1 MDSDLP
7 YVLLIVFGFASY
19 IVFSSSVAISYWQ
32 GKNSFSLTK
41 GGFVGVLLSIFGMF
55 SLVVNYD
62 FVPAIGALSL
72 VIFFGY
78 EGGWPS
84 QVLLRDSTD
93 FELDPPNLDNL
104 DGIII
109 VIGILGVALYVTP
122 YLALTIILLRRI
134 FSPDPKK
141 YYVSDRS
148 TNQTR
153 TEAIL
158 SLAGVH
164 TSEDAFFIIRSAIKK
179 KDLDLETVFH
189 GMDFNEDGRIDR
201 KEFTEGLQA
210 LIGTEVAPL
219 TAYTILKAI
228 DLDDDGTIDLEEF
241 SIALAHESISEQNDS
256 GEPTINEKASNSSF
270 MGSGKNIVLS
280 TGTSLIMLLM
290 TTMCSVYLFLYSA
303 EMISNWGNASEYM
316 NQFHS
321 WYVSLDSGGI
331 HPGIHGQYWL
341 TNGQFSPSMFRGYM
355 STSPFGIDGPYI
367 WYLSMVFSILA
378 ICLNFHFALRIGT
391 VWRAEIQ
398 RKIDESKFVYGLS
411 LDPNALV
418 NGKIEP
424 LLPIIPARPPRIQY
438 LYILFSIFIVFQIFA
453 ATSYYSPEREAGE
466 EYGDESFWEHW
477 DYYSIHRYAS
487 STTSS
492 NLISFIES
500 PCGSDLDSCITSADQ
515 TSLTAQLEFDTNR
528 WYLEVT
534 IGLLLQVLLMALSM
548 IPMVV
553 TVRDGANSSAAL
565 ASIAPISSLKHEP
578 IPSVSELGGVYAEED
593 GTLQMDKVLQ
603 MLEDQIREAKEESEA
618 LKEELQETKEQ
629 IIILEDT
636 LEKKEI
642 ELEEINQVRDEVAT
656 INEKIL
662 SEGGD
667 SKFNIH
673 DSALSGDIYS
683 RSNRIGT
690 QVINDPSEIAK
701 AVIEAY
707 KAGRKERSVED

>member
-1 MDSDLP
+1 
-7 YVLLIVFGFASY
+7 
-19 IVFSSSVAISYWQ
+19 
-32 GKNSFSLTK
+32 
-41 GGFVGVLLSIFGMF
+41 
-55 SLVVNYD
+55 
-62 FVPAIGALSL
+62 
-72 VIFFGY
+72 
-78 EGGWPS
+78 
-84 QVLLRDSTD
+84 
-93 FELDPPNLDNL
+93 
-104 DGIII
+104 
-109 VIGILGVALYVTP
+109 
-122 YLALTIILLRRI
+122 
-134 FSPDPKK
+134 
-141 YYVSDRS
+141 
-148 TNQTR
+148 
-153 TEAIL
+153 
-158 SLAGVH
+158 
-164 TSEDAFFIIRSAIKK
+164 
-179 KDLDLETVFH
+179 
-189 GMDFNEDGRIDR
+189 
-201 KEFTEGLQA
+201 
-210 LIGTEVAPL
+210 
-219 TAYTILKAI
+219 
-228 DLDDDGTIDLEEF
+228 
-241 SIALAHESISEQNDS
+241 
-256 GEPTINEKASNSSF
+256 
-270 MGSGKNIVLS
+270 
-280 TGTSLIMLLM
+280 
-290 TTMCSVYLFLYSA
+290 MCSVFLFLHSL
-303 EMISNWGNASEYM
+303 EMLSNWRASVIYSTNFRAWYLTEIVGRASVNYWST
-316 NQFHS
+316 QF
-321 WYVSLDSGGI
+321 WDSHFWDSTG
-331 HPGIHGQYWL
+331 PY
-341 TNGQFSPSMFRGYM
+341 SPTMFRGYM

-367 WYLSMVFSILA
+367 WILSSLFSILA
-378 ICLNFHFALRIGT
+378 ICFNLHFAYRIGT
-391 VWRAEIQ
+391 IYNAEIQ
-398 RKIDESKFVYGLS
+398 RKKDELKFVWSLS

-453 ATSYYSPEREAGE
+453 ATSFYSPEREQGE
-466 EYGDESFWEHW
+466 EYGDESYWEHW
-477 DYYSIHRYAS
+477 DYYSIQRTSS

-492 NLISFIES
+492 NLIPFLES
-500 PCGSDLDSCITSADQ
+500 PCGTNLDSCITSADQ

-534 IGLLLQVLLMALSM
+534 IGLLLQTLMMALSM

-707 KAGRKERSVED
+707 KAGKKERSVED